1 MDRMKDS
8 GSFDTGSTPVG
19 RTIKIRRV
27 YMIQNGSQK
36 LIQVKFKYYAIS
48 NEQN

>member
-19 RTIKIRRV
+19 RTIKIG
-27 YMIQNGSQK
+27 IGSSIPIKSGRSQVRLLSGVQF
-36 LIQVKFKYYAIS
+36 LI
-48 NEQN
+48 